1 MTQEEVK
8 SLGYSNHILH
18 DPYKWVHNGF
28 GPSLYETNKDSGKW
42 YFYFEGR
49 EIYVDKT
56 ELTQLIQIFE
66 NK

>member
-8 SLGYSNHILH
+8 SLGYGNHILH

-42 YFYFEGR
+42 YFYFEGH
-49 EIYVDKT
+49 EIHVT
-56 ELTQLIQIFE
+56 EEELKAIIKIFSP
-66 NK
+66 K